1 MVNQFIMK
9 KYLIPIIVVVLI
21 VLSFFVWS
29 QSRNNQNNEQSGKV
43 SLRLAWLHG
52 SGFEGFYAAK
62 DKGFY
67 NDQGL
72 DVTLYPGGPDQNPIR
87 SVAAGSD
94 TFGQGGLVEVLQARA
109 KGVPIKAIAAIFRE
123 NPVVYFSL
131 KNSGIKT
138 PNDFV
143 GKTVGVKYG
152 LDTETLYRALLS
164 KYKINKSSITE
175 VPVKFDMS
183 PLFRKE
189 VDVWPGY
196 INFEPVIAK
205 MQGYD
210 VDVIRAEDYGIPMYG
225 QVIFARED
233 FIKENPDI
241 VRKFLEATV
250 EGWQYAVSH
259 DDEAAQL
266 ATKYSPET
274 DLALAQKIFAPTKKL
289 VIAQDSKIGY
299 METEVW
305 QTNENI
311 LREQGLIK
319 NDINLQDAFTNE
331 FLPY

>member
-1 MVNQFIMK
+1 MMPMK
-9 KYLIPIIVVVLI
+9 KYLIPVIVIAIAL
-21 VLSFFVWS
+21 LGFFAWN
-29 QSRNNQNNEQSGKV
+29 QFKNSRGGEQAGKI

-52 SGFEGFYAAK
+52 SGFEGYYAAK

-67 NDQGL
+67 SNQGL
-72 DVTLYPGGPDQNPIR
+72 DVTLYPGGPDQNPVR

-94 TFGQGGLVEVLQARA
+94 TFGQGGLVEVLQARD
-109 KGVPIKAIAAIFRE
+109 KGVPIKAIAAFYRQ

-152 LDTETLYRALLS
+152 LDTEILYRALL
-164 KYKINKSSITE
+164 KKFNIEQSSINE
-175 VPVKFDMS
+175 VPVKFDMT

-189 VDVWPGY
+189 VDVWPGFV
-196 INFEPVIAK
+196 NVEPVIAK
-205 MQGYD
+205 IQGYE
-210 VDVIRAEDYGIPMYG
+210 VDVIRAEDFGIPMYG

-233 FIKENPDI
+233 FIEQHPDI
-241 VRKFLEATV
+241 VKKFLEATV
-250 EGWQYAVSH
+250 EGWQYAVNHES
-259 DDEAAQL
+259 EAAEL

-274 DLALAQKIFAPTKKL
+274 DLTLAQKIFVPTKQL

-299 METEVW
+299 MDPKVW
-305 QTNENI
+305 QADKDI
-311 LREQGLIK
+311 LREQGLMK